1 MKILAALAGADRV
14 GFGEAQKGGT
24 GHAGRGIRFPL
35 YMLYLCRY
43 IDWYILKGKP
53 KCKLE
58 CR

>member
-1 MKILAALAGADRV
+1 MKILVALAGADRV

-43 IDWYILKGKP
+43 IWTGISK
-53 KCKLE
+53 
-58 CR
+58 RQTQV